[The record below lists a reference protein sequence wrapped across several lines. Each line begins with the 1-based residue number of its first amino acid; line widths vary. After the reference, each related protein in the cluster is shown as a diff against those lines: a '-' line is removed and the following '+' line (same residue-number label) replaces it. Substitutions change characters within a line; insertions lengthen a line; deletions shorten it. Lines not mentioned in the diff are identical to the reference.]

1 MRSFVTGRNPVLSV
15 LRNQKINVLFVKIDK
30 SANKDE
36 KINEIIALCKNKNV
50 NVEFTDRQN
59 LKEFSQNQGV
69 IAQITKDDSF
79 DIEEIILNNPFI
91 VILKEIVYKQNFGAI
106 IGTCDIAGVNI
117 LVLPKKN
124 KNLHLDSEVIRIS
137 EGASL
142 NMNFLYTNLFEFL
155 DKLKLFNVSVIGIE
169 NKGDKLYFNS
179 NLKGAVAFLFGS
191 ESNSISEPLTKR
203 CNRVLKIPQ
212 STKSTL
218 NSLNIASAVSIVV
231 YEKVRQESI

>member
-1 MRSFVTGRNPVLSV
+1 MKSFVIGRNPVLSV
-15 LRNQKINVLFVKIDK
+15 LKNKDITVLFVKIDK

-36 KINEIIALCKNKNV
+36 KISEIIALCKNKNV
-50 NVEFTDRQN
+50 SVEFIDRHN

-69 IAQITKDDSF
+69 IAQITKDSSF
-79 DIEEIILNNPFI
+79 DIEDIILNNPFI

-106 IGTCDIAGVNI
+106 IRTCDIAGVNL

-137 EGASL
+137 EGSSL
-142 NMNFLYTNLFEFL
+142 NMNFLYTNLFEFI
-155 DKLKLFNVSVIGIE
+155 DKLKLFNVSIVGIE
-169 NKGDKLYFNS
+169 NKGEDIYFQN

-191 ESNSISEPLTKR
+191 ESNSISEPLAKR
-203 CNRVLKIPQ
+203 CNKILKIPQ

-231 YEKVRQESI
+231 YEKVRQDSI